1 MSKNG
6 QGRVSGFLPPL
17 KESEGRGVRLP
28 PARRPETW
36 SLIGQFPLL
45 SVFSKG
51 FEETGGRTHISNPS
65 SAIYGVPEHWRA
77 LRDVYF
83 FFFFWREGGGRAAC
97 SQSLPRHP
105 SSLDGERRAQR
116 VSRTCGI
123 CGSLMSQLSFIP

>member
-17 KESEGRGVRLP
+17 KESDGRGVRLP

-36 SLIGQFPLL
+36 SLIGQFPPL

-51 FEETGGRTHISNPS
+51 FEETGGRRHISNPS
-65 SAIYGVPEHWRA
+65 SAICGVPEHWRA

-83 FFFFWREGGGRAAC
+83 FFFGGGVVVGRPVHSLCQDIPPLWMESGARSGFHAPAA
-97 SQSLPRHP
+97 SAGR
-105 SSLDGERRAQR
+105 
-116 VSRTCGI
+116 
-123 CGSLMSQLSFIP
+123 